1 MELQQQF
8 IDAVTRALADDERVR
23 AAWLEGSFGRGD
35 ADRYSDVDLHVLLI
49 PGALDEFRAGAEAW
63 LADLRPLVLYKE
75 MFGGSMLNAM
85 TRDGLRVDVWL
96 HEGEDHAI
104 DPARAQV
111 LHARPGA
118 LVDAPPAAPP
128 DPAQVAA
135 RLDEQIREFWRCIAM
150 LPVVLGRGERI
161 VGHMGLTVEQGILV
175 NVLLDGYAI
184 PRDAGVKKLNPFL
197 PDDLRR
203 AVEDA
208 LEMPGLTLP
217 ALARAHLALAHI
229 MQAHG
234 PVIAQRHGFDYAQE
248 MEHRVLSYVHQE
260 MARLGLDALP

>member
-1 MELQQQF
+1 
-8 IDAVTRALADDERVR
+8 V
-23 AAWLEGSFGRGD
+23 
-35 ADRYSDVDLHVLLI
+35 
-49 PGALDEFRAGAEAW
+49 
-63 LADLRPLVLYKE
+63 
-75 MFGGSMLNAM
+75 MFSGSMLNAM
-85 TRDGLRVDVWL
+85 TQDALRVDVWL
-96 HEGEDHAI
+96 HEGEDHVI

-111 LHARPGA
+111 LLARPGA
-118 LVDAPPAAPP
+118 LIDGPPAAPP

-150 LPVVLGRGERI
+150 LPVVLGRDERI

-197 PDDLRR
+197 PVDLRR

-208 LEMPGLTLP
+208 LSMPGLTLP

-234 PVIAQRHGFDYAQE
+234 PLIAQRHGFDYAQE
-248 MEHRVLSYVHQE
+248 IEYRVLTYVNQE
-260 MARLGLDALP
+260 LARLRLDARQ